1 MNLPCLYLSIRGQ
14 KIRVEQRISRARK
27 SRVSFHYHPE
37 KVLFVTAP
45 TQLSSKELFNLAKTN
60 ESSVLKLMQAA
71 QTNPQICYPLNYE
84 DGCTILVLSNPVCVK
99 VKTSN
104 RIQPSFHGNC
114 LTIKKPIDV
123 SLKGVIFAWYKVH
136 ATAIFQER
144 IAQMCE
150 LANFVGVVPPW
161 SHRFMSSLWGSCNRD
176 RKVKLNTHLIKVPLE
191 AIDLVIMHELCHF
204 EHQNHSRAF
213 YDLLAEQ
220 LPNWKQTDKLL
231 RNYAMLLN
239 EERPPERYRQSRKRV
254 RFGA

>member
-1 MNLPCLYLSIRGQ
+1 MSVCGQ
-14 KIRVEQRISRARK
+14 KIRVEQLIRRARK
-27 SRVSFHYHPE
+27 RRASFHYHPE
-37 KVLFVTAP
+37 KVLFVTTPA
-45 TQLSSKELFNLAKTN
+45 QLSRKDLFNLVKFN
-60 ESSVLKLMQAA
+60 ESSVHKLMQVA

-84 DGCTILVLSNPVCVK
+84 DGCTILVLSKPVRVK

-104 RIQPSFHGNC
+104 RIQPSFQGNC
-114 LTIKKPIDV
+114 LTIKKPLDV
-123 SLKGVIFAWYKVH
+123 SLKGVIFAWYKIH

-144 IAQMCE
+144 IVQMCE
-150 LANFVGVVPPW
+150 LANFVDSVPPW
-161 SHRFMSSLWGSCNRD
+161 SHRYMSSLWGSCNSD

-231 RNYAMLLN
+231 QNYAMLIN
-239 EERPPERYRQSRKRV
+239 EERPTERYRQ
-254 RFGA
+254 